1 MKTVLFLSHTAELN
15 GAELWL
21 LQFLT
26 GLNRDK
32 FNPLLVVPYPGPLA
46 DHAESSGVKTVLIP
60 FKWWLAEKSKI
71 WKQPVSWLWNV
82 RSVLRIARLIE
93 ERNIDAVFSNSSA
106 SFSGAVAAKAKRIP
120 HIWAVHEILGG
131 KQPQLS
137 FLLGQ
142 RSLIRL
148 IQSLSCRIVVSSRAT
163 GKCFRENAKVRLVY
177 SGVDLPSGDPSNS
190 KVIRAKFNISE
201 DDVVLGMVGRI
212 CDEKGQREMI
222 QALGL
227 LNKDYPRLK
236 LLLAG
241 RVKDKSYFSI
251 LQKLIESKNL
261 GDCVIFAG
269 FQKDII
275 SLLEA
280 LDCLIVASKMESFG
294 RTIIEAMSVQT
305 PVIAVRSGGI
315 PEIITP
321 GENGFLL
328 ESREPEELKKAI
340 VSFFHDRAAFQ
351 SAADEGV
358 VTVKKRFLLKHQISG
373 TESVLEECLGQN

>member
-32 FNPLLVVPYPGPLA
+32 FNPLLVVPYPGPLVDRA
-46 DHAESSGVKTVLIP
+46 QTSGVETVSIP
-60 FKWWLAEKSKI
+60 FKWWLTEKSKI

-82 RSVLRIARLIE
+82 RSVLRMARLIE
-93 ERNIDAVFSNSSA
+93 ERNVDAVFSNSSA
-106 SFSGAVAAKAKRIP
+106 SFSGALAAKTKRIP

-142 RSLIRL
+142 RTLIRL

-163 GKCFRENAKVRLVY
+163 GKCFGENAKVRLVY

-190 KVIRAKFNISE
+190 KVIRTKFNISE

-227 LNKDYPRLK
+227 LRKDHPRLK

-251 LQKLIESKNL
+251 LQKLIERENL
-261 GDCVIFAG
+261 GDCVIFTG

-294 RTIIEAMSVQT
+294 RTIIEAMSVHT

-315 PEIITP
+315 PEIINP
-321 GENGFLL
+321 NENGLLL

-351 SAADEGV
+351 RAADEGV
-358 VTVKKRFLLKHQISG
+358 ATVKKRFLLKHQISG
-373 TESVLEECLGQN
+373 TESVLEECFGQN